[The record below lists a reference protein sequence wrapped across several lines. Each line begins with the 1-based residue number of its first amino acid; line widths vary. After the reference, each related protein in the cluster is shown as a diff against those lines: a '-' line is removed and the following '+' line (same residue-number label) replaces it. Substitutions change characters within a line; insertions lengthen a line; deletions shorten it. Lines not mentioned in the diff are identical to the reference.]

1 MKSTRP
7 RPEDKFKTAFK
18 TSNEVEDRNQT
29 CGRCGGKPLKRNECP
44 AKDSI
49 YNSCKRKGHWKKNCK
64 TKTVSEIQSNQDD
77 KEFFFGEIHIDQL
90 DSVNQST
97 RFASSKLV
105 KPELLIFR
113 NVVHPSIDDH
123 LNHPMI

>member
-1 MKSTRP
+1 MKLKIETRHVDVVVVNHLKEMNAQP
-7 RPEDKFKTAFK
+7 KIPFITAAK
-18 TSNEVEDRNQT
+18 ERGI
-29 CGRCGGKPLKRNECP
+29 GRKI
-44 AKDSI
+44 AKQ
-49 YNSCKRKGHWKKNCK
+49 KL
-64 TKTVSEIQSNQDD
+64 SEIQSNQDD

-97 RFASSKLV
+97 RLASSKLV

-113 NVVHPSIDDH
+113 NVVRPSIDDH